1 MFVKNYKEEM
11 KQAYISKHNFNLE
24 NKVIPFTIK
33 DGEKRHYLAVK
44 NLSALL
50 RRITLKYDGNYY
62 CINCLHSFRT
72 ENKHKAHENVRKNRD
87 YCYVGM
93 TEKGKNILKHNH

>member
-1 MFVKNYKEEM
+1 M
-11 KQAYISKHNFNLE
+11 KQVYISKHNFNLE
-24 NKVIPFTIK
+24 NKVIPLTIK

-44 NLSALL
+44 NLSTLL
-50 RRITLKYDGNYY
+50 RGITLKNDDIYY
-62 CINCLHSFRT
+62 CINSLRSFRT
-72 ENKHKAHENVRKNRD
+72 ENKHKAHENVCENRD